1 MNAGRRAGAVLAA
14 LAMAVSA
21 PAAGAATWTEVGA
34 LFQARCVLCHQG
46 AAAPRGVRLDTH
58 EAVLKGGERGAV
70 VRTGDL
76 AGSELL
82 RRVRGESLPRMPLTG
97 PPYLSAAEV
106 KLLEDWVRAGMPK
119 APAAPA
125 GATAATPKPVA
136 AQAKPRSPGSPPTW
150 TDVVPV
156 LATRCMKCHAPQGVL
171 GPPPEGFVLLTWQ
184 DAIAAGERA
193 RIVPGQP
200 GASELVRRIRGHS
213 LPRMPYDGPPWLSED
228 EIRLVEAWI
237 RGGARDGD
245 GKVAPMPVGARVR
258 FGGTLDGRWSVDGQP
273 LVVDRRTRIDK
284 SPRLGDRVEV
294 RGRIGPKGE
303 VIVERLR
310 RR

>member
-1 MNAGRRAGAVLAA
+1 MKPGRRAGSALAA
-14 LAMAVSA
+14 LWLGASA
-21 PAAGAATWTEVGA
+21 PEAGAATWTEVNA

-46 AAAPRGVRLDTH
+46 PAAPRGLRLDSH
-58 EAVLKGGERGAV
+58 EGVLKGSERGAV

-76 AGSELL
+76 EGSELL
-82 RRVRGESLPRMPLTG
+82 KRVRGQSLPRMPLTG
-97 PPYLSAAEV
+97 PPFLAAAEV

-119 APAAPA
+119 APAPPA
-125 GATAATPKPVA
+125 GAVPPAPKPVTA
-136 AQAKPRSPGSPPTW
+136 PAKPRPPGSPPTW

-156 LATRCMKCHAPQGVL
+156 FATRCMKCHAPQGVL
-171 GPPPEGFVLLTWQ
+171 GPPPEGFVLLTW
-184 DAIAAGERA
+184 AEATAAGERA

-213 LPRMPYDGPPWLSED
+213 QPRMPYDGPPWLGED

-237 RGGARDGD
+237 RGGARNGE
-245 GKVAPMPVGARVR
+245 GKPAPMPVGARVR

-273 LVVDRRTRIDK
+273 LVVDGRTRIDK
-284 SPRLGDRVEV
+284 NPRPGDRVEV